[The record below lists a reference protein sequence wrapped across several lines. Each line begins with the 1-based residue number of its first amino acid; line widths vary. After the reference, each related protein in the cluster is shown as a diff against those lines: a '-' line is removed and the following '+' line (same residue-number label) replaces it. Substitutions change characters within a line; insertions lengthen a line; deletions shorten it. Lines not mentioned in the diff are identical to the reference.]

1 MIDLAPA
8 RGIVSSIANI
18 AADPS
23 MGSQQHDA
31 PVDDNQNK
39 SAFPKMFG

>member
-8 RGIVSSIANI
+8 RGIVSSVTTT

-23 MGSQQHDA
+23 MGSQQHDD

-39 SAFPKMFG
+39 SALPEMFG